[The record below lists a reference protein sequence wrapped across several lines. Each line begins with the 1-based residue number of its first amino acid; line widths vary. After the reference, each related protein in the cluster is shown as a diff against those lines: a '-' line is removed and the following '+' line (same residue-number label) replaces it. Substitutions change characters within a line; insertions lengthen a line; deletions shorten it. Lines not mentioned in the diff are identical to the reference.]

1 MSNRKTKVEPTTEPA
16 IVGNTVLA
24 AVFNPLV
31 EILVDENLDNN
42 NIMPRVFVSIDFG
55 LMLRVGDTL
64 FFEEEG
70 EEQPKWIQKWE
81 DYEQLFDW
89 AITLT
94 QRNILSD
101 RIQFYAKRS

>member
-1 MSNRKTKVEPTTEPA
+1 MTKKNEILTTDKAMQYEPLL
-16 IVGNTVLA
+16 V

-31 EILVDENLDNN
+31 EILVDENLENHS
-42 NIMPRVFVSIDFG
+42 IMPKIYVSLNFG

-64 FFEEEG
+64 FFEEEN
-70 EEQPKWIQKWE
+70 EEQPEWIQKWE
-81 DYEQLFDW
+81 DYDQLFDW

>member
-24 AVFNPLV
+24 TVFNPLV
-31 EILVDENLDNN
+31 EILVDENLDNH
-42 NIMPRVFVSIDFG
+42 NIMPRVFVSLDFG

-64 FFEEEG
+64 FFEEEY

-81 DYEQLFDW
+81 NYEQLFGW

>member
-1 MSNRKTKVEPTTEPA
+1 MTKKNDTSTTDKAIQYEPL
-16 IVGNTVLA
+16 LA

-31 EILVDENLDNN
+31 EILVDENLENHS
-42 NIMPRVFVSIDFG
+42 IMPKIYVSLNFG

-64 FFEEEG
+64 FFEEEN
-70 EEQPKWIQKWE
+70 EEQPEWIQRWE
-81 DYEQLFDW
+81 DYDQLFDW

-101 RIQFYAKRS
+101 KIQFYAKRS

>member
-16 IVGNTVLA
+16 IVCNTVLA

-31 EILVDENLDNN
+31 EILVDENLDNH
-42 NIMPRVFVSIDFG
+42 NIMPRVFVSLDFG

-64 FFEEEG
+64 FFEEEY

-81 DYEQLFDW
+81 NYEQLFDW